1 VILCRWRWAR
11 QRLAVVR
18 VERAGEGREGSA
30 GFSGAT
36 GVTGRYAVALSQLG
50 PGLGHHITVRSGSR
64 TAGTDLYV
72 AAGQATTF
80 LAVLDG
86 PSTRSG

>member
-11 QRLAVVR
+11 QRLAVVW

-36 GVTGRYAVALSQLG
+36 GVTGRYAVALCQLG
-50 PGLGHHITVRSGSR
+50 PGLGYHLTVRSGSR
-64 TAGTDLYV
+64 TAATDLYT
-72 AAGQATTF
+72 AAGQVTIF
-80 LAVLDG
+80 LVCW
-86 PSTRSG
+86 T